1 METSKNG
8 KKRELKIDYGQKML
22 SYAPV
27 YIMFITLLGN
37 ILSYIA
43 HLTKNLTN
51 GLIESAPD
59 VGFKNN
65 NLQTTHDRDM
75 SSPSAKQLL
84 ILTQTI
90 AAIHYL

>member
-1 METSKNG
+1 METSTNG
-8 KKRELKIDYGQKML
+8 HKQKLKIDYGQKML

-27 YIMFITLLGN
+27 YIMYITLLGN

-59 VGFKNN
+59 IGFKKKEQIYT
-65 NLQTTHDRDM
+65 LFCQAIKTTC
-75 SSPSAKQLL
+75 S
-84 ILTQTI
+84 I
-90 AAIHYL
+90 